1 MLQPRSKF
9 TAARRERPRLT
20 APAVVAMLGGL
31 VGGLLVLIYP
41 HTDLVRRV
49 QQEAPDNLTASYIYN
64 LLRTDP
70 DNHDLRLRLAN
81 HYLRSGRTADTR
93 DTVKPLL
100 ASPHPALRNQ
110 AAWLAWQ
117 ALERELKQVDASD
130 RRRPALARELRQR
143 LSTLA
148 IEAMPADKVA
158 GIIDAAY
165 AFNDSEFAAAL
176 LRRAAL
182 HRALP
187 AEWFADRARAAIA
200 RGEYRRGADFYL
212 LARQSADRL
221 DARRQY
227 FLAALRALQ
236 SGNQLAE
243 ALALAERELGEFAH
257 DQETLYFLATLA
269 RRASQP
275 AAAERYVRQLLQLS
289 LLETWRQW
297 ASANGLPTLRPASLE
312 TGDKSADGEPGLPF
326 EARSYDLGYLIF
338 VENGKLEAA
347 YALAASAVRQRPSS
361 RTWRERLAT
370 VAEWTARP
378 RVALAEWQWLAS
390 RTRHPAAWANVRRL
404 AAALNDSE
412 AQLALL
418 RRDAGGGDP
427 GAIRRLA
434 AALEAE
440 GRPDAALALLQQTG
454 GAPSAEQRRA
464 VIALLERMGRD
475 DDAIAEAER
484 LQVAGQAGPQD
495 LLAQARRLSGR
506 DRREQA
512 LALLLGAEASAG
524 DGAAYW
530 RLRAELAGQLDQPE
544 LAARA
549 WRRLLSL
556 PDASAADAGA
566 AFWTLQNN
574 APGEAFELARAAWL
588 ARRQPDDLQRALSTG
603 LAADRARDA
612 LALIDAMS
620 AEERQQIGDAPGL
633 ATLAAQLLMQN
644 RRQREA
650 LSLLQTT
657 IERHPNDPVASE
669 LLLWLAIELQDRAL
683 LGRLLAAYETRWA
696 KQGALH
702 DALGAAWLLLDAP
715 ETALRRYFH
724 PRLALAGG
732 DPAWR
737 ARYYEVLALA
747 AQAESTA
754 RLRRWA
760 GLAVAERRLGAID
773 ESEVGFDHQQALT
786 PALQLAIFAGQRRL
800 AVADGA
806 VIGQVPAQRRA
817 IAATLKLDA
826 LGGHSELGLGRH
838 QTAALTDSASTP
850 WRLSHRR
857 QLPAAVAF
865 EAALAGNERSSDST
879 ALLLFGRQDR
889 QALGLSWAATP
900 RDRVGLQ
907 FERLSYRIE
916 QGPALGQA
924 TRWRLDA
931 THALQLGAYDLEA
944 GVFTATYRADATA
957 GAIDDVRARALQSPA
972 DAASGLPTASLFVP
986 ESYRQSGLRISS
998 GLRYSQEF
1006 TRAPRPYASFG
1017 RSWHSV
1023 FGAGDELELGL
1034 AAAPFGHDHLRLG
1047 LIVGRNVGTTGDD
1060 RREIL
1065 LSYRLHY

>member
-9 TAARRERPRLT
+9 TAVRRERPRLA
-20 APAVVAMLGGL
+20 APVVVAMLGGL

-49 QQEAPDNLTASYIYN
+49 QQEAPDALTASYIYN

-70 DNHDLRLRLAN
+70 DNHDLRLQLAN
-81 HYLRSGRTADTR
+81 QHLRSGRAADTR
-93 DTVKPLL
+93 TTVKPLL
-100 ASPHPALRNQ
+100 TSPQPALRNQ

-117 ALERELKQVDASD
+117 ALERELTQLAATD
-130 RRRPALARELRQR
+130 RRRPALASELRQR
-143 LSTLA
+143 LSTLD
-148 IEAMPADKVA
+148 IEALPADKVA

-165 AFNDSEFAAAL
+165 AFNDSAFAAAL
-176 LRRAAL
+176 LRRAAQ

-221 DARRQY
+221 DERRRY

-236 SGNQLAE
+236 SGDQLAE
-243 ALALAERELGEFAH
+243 ALTLADSELGELAH

-269 RRASQP
+269 RSAAQP

-289 LLETWRQW
+289 LLEAWRQW
-297 ASANGLPTLRPASLE
+297 ASANGLPSWRPASLE
-312 TGDKSADGEPGLPF
+312 TSDKTADVEPGLPF
-326 EARSYDLGYLIF
+326 EARSYRLGYLIF

-361 RTWRERLAT
+361 PAWRERLAR

-378 RVALAEWQWLAS
+378 RVALAEWQWLA
-390 RTRHPAAWANVRRL
+390 RHTKHPTAWANVRRL

-418 RRDAGGGDP
+418 QRDAAGGDP

-440 GRPDAALALLQQTG
+440 GRPDAALTLLQQAGRT
-454 GAPSAEQRRA
+454 PSAEHRRA

-475 DDAIAEAER
+475 DEAIAEAER
-484 LQVAGQAGPQD
+484 LQAAGQASPQD

-512 LALLLGAEASAG
+512 LASLLRAEASAG
-524 DGAAYW
+524 DDAAYW
-530 RLRAELAGQLDQPE
+530 RLLAELAGQLDQPE
-544 LAARA
+544 LALRA

-556 PDASAADAGA
+556 PDASPADAGA
-566 AFWTLQNN
+566 AFWALQNN

-588 ARRQPDDLQRALSTG
+588 ARRQPADLQRALSTA

-612 LALIDAMS
+612 LLLIDAMS
-620 AEERQQIGDAPGL
+620 PEERQQIGETPGL
-633 ATLAAQLLMQN
+633 ATLAAQILMQN

-650 LSLLQTT
+650 LVMLQAS
-657 IERHPNDPVASE
+657 IERHPSDPVASE

-683 LGRLLAAYETRWA
+683 LGRLLTAYETRWA
-696 KQGALH
+696 MQASLH

-724 PRLALAGG
+724 PRLAIAGR
-732 DPAWR
+732 DPVWR
-737 ARYYEVLALA
+737 ARYDEVLELA
-747 AQAESTA
+747 AQAENTA

-773 ESEVGFDHQQALT
+773 ESEVSFDHQQSLT
-786 PALQLAIFAGQRRL
+786 PALQLAIFGGQRRF

-806 VIGQVPAQRRA
+806 AIGEVPAQQREVA
-817 IAATLKLDA
+817 LTLKRDA
-826 LGGHSELGLGRH
+826 LGGHNELSLGRH
-838 QTAALTDSASTP
+838 QTAALADSASTP

-857 QLPAAVAF
+857 PLPAAVEF
-865 EAALAGNERSSDST
+865 EATLAGNERSSDST
-879 ALLLFGRQDR
+879 ALLLAGRQDR

-907 FERLSYRIE
+907 FEQLSYRIE

-972 DAASGLPTASLFVP
+972 DAAGGLPTAALFVP

-998 GLRYSQEF
+998 GVRFGQEF

-1023 FGAGDELELGL
+1023 FGVGDELELGF